1 MSVMA
6 CHSSVPPGTTGAVR
20 VQFTKPIGHLT
31 NREGFMLARSPQRG
45 RCRKAGMKGRM
56 RAIRSVCLGGVVA
69 MLAVVLQVQ
78 EAAAKPRLR
87 MMETFSSTS
96 KPHASQHAKTDEDA
110 AQKMPLD
117 YSDAD
122 SDAVTDAPILR
133 PLEVDLP
140 SFGGKVTPPEVV
152 KVMDLPDAPEFQ
164 REDGSYVDL
173 GWHFIGR
180 SGGEWVGFIGST
192 TEYLTVSPEQL
203 AAIMLAANITRL
215 PDVPVRMSG
224 RNKST
229 SQGSDRGWGTIGLV
243 STIMSVIAAFMFIR
257 YLQWK
262 AAIGA
267 AFLIR
272 RLLQWFRDP
281 SGASWTAVAE
291 RQVASTAPGLKA
303 KASSRPAAPSRSQP
317 TAVVRSST
325 VVKGSPSIF
334 GSRA

>member
-1 MSVMA
+1 MSALSVIA
-6 CHSSVPPGTTGAVR
+6 CRSSVPPGTAGSVS

-31 NREGFMLARSPQRG
+31 NREERMLTRNPQRG
-45 RCRKAGMKGRM
+45 RCREAGDERGHM
-56 RAIRSVCLGGVVA
+56 RAIRSVCVGGIVA
-69 MLAVVLQVQ
+69 MLAVVLHVQ

-96 KPHASQHAKTDEDA
+96 KPHDSPHARTDEDA
-110 AQKMPLD
+110 AEKLPLD
-117 YSDAD
+117 HSDAD
-122 SDAVTDAPILR
+122 SDAPIVR
-133 PLEVDLP
+133 PLTVDLP

-164 REDGSYVDL
+164 REDGGYVDL

-215 PDVPVRMSG
+215 PDVPVRLSG
-224 RNKST
+224 RTKST

-243 STIMSVIAAFMFIR
+243 STIVSVIAAFMLIR

-262 AAIGA
+262 AAMGA

-291 RQVASTAPGLKA
+291 RHVAVTAAGLKA
-303 KASSRPAAPSRSQP
+303 KASSRPAAPSRLQRS
-317 TAVVRSST
+317 AVVRSST